1 MFYRDASTPNNR
13 ELNRNENSEFVRDK
27 RNGWNELPIPGK

>member
-1 MFYRDASTPNNR
+1 MFYRDTSTLDNR
-13 ELNRNENSEFVRDK
+13 EFNRNENSEHGTDR